1 MTSRRDKTYRN
12 DDQLRSSRKDGS
24 SGFPGPSA
32 TTGPSRSPVD
42 FGRAIPDA
50 PSRPSAP
57 RAREGP
63 DVSRPSSPAWD
74 LTAIKVRREDKARF
88 DLLRVSR
95 SWDGRVRPHWEV
107 FAEMLDEA
115 ENT

>member
-1 MTSRRDKTYRN
+1 MSGRRERRIKDVRDNRKLREARDATHSL
-12 DDQLRSSRKDGS
+12 DDVGDVGAIHHLH
-24 SGFPGPSA
+24 PSERVA
-32 TTGPSRSPVD
+32 RV
-42 FGRAIPDA
+42 
-50 PSRPSAP
+50 
-57 RAREGP
+57 REGGGTG
-63 DVSRPSSPAWD
+63 RPSSPAWD
-74 LTAIKVRREDKARF
+74 LTVLRVRRADKARF